1 MTSDK
6 PLYVAK
12 SLISGEETLVFATEA
27 EAMDGCQSWDM
38 NPVIYYRLKKP
49 VEDLTNLPAIDLK
62 EHFAQRDT
70 AEQVSFT
77 IMNADINP
85 AEVDAVQ
92 ITDPKSVELFDAVK
106 AFT

>member
-27 EAMDGCQSWDM
+27 EALDGSQAWDM
-38 NPVIYYRLKKP
+38 NPVIYYRLKSP
-49 VEDLTNLPAIDLK
+49 VQELANLPAINLK
-62 EHFAQRDT
+62 EHFNQRD
-70 AEQVSFT
+70 APEQVSFT
-77 IMNADINP
+77 VMNADINP

-92 ITDPKSVELFDAVK
+92 ITDPKSVELFEAVK